1 MNEIIKRAALPS
13 NGFGVGDLW
22 YRASQEGIGV
32 ELAWEHIKEE
42 SEVII
47 PEEVTYEEYTYEV
60 TRIANCPFS
69 NCKSLKSITIP
80 NSITS
85 IEDGCNSG
93 AFNGCSSLVSII
105 VQNGNPVY
113 DSRENCNAIIET
125 KSNTLIAGCSTTII
139 PDSVTSIGDCA
150 FYGCSSLISI
160 SIPNSITSIGAAAFR
175 KCESMTAITIPNSV
189 TSIEERAFQDCES
202 LTSITIPDSVTN
214 IGDLAFADCDSL
226 TSIVVP
232 KSVTS
237 IGESAFYSCSKL
249 TSITIPDTLASIEE
263 SMFMYCHLLTSISF
277 QGTIAQWNNII
288 LHEYW
293 NYGVP
298 ATVVHCTD
306 GDVEI

>member
-22 YRASQEGIGV
+22 YRASREGIGV
-32 ELAWEHIKEE
+32 ELAWVHIKEE
-42 SEVII
+42 SEVVI

-93 AFNGCSSLVSII
+93 AFTGCSSLVSII

-139 PDSVTSIGDCA
+139 PDNIISIGENA
-150 FYGCSSLISI
+150 FNG
-160 SIPNSITSIGAAAFR
+160 
-175 KCESMTAITIPNSV
+175 
-189 TSIEERAFQDCES
+189 CES
-202 LTSITIPDSVTN
+202 LTSITFPNIVRN
-214 IGDLAFADCDSL
+214 IGAGAVSGC
-226 TSIVVP
+226 
-232 KSVTS
+232 
-237 IGESAFYSCSKL
+237 
-249 TSITIPDTLASIEE
+249 
-263 SMFMYCHLLTSISF
+263 
-277 QGTIAQWNNII
+277 
-288 LHEYW
+288 
-293 NYGVP
+293 
-298 ATVVHCTD
+298 
-306 GDVEI
+306 